1 MSRAGPGKAGGG
13 RVAAS
18 VRLAATGMLAASALT
33 LASCAGPVRPGA
45 DHPET
50 VTRSV
55 NLSGFPPEFR
65 RGFTD
70 GCAAAGAG
78 QSGLQPK
85 SDGQYRLGWHDGFD
99 YCTPQKSN

>member
-1 MSRAGPGKAGGG
+1 MSRVRPCGAPRG
-13 RVAAS
+13 R
-18 VRLAATGMLAASALT
+18 LAASAR
-33 LASCAGPVRPGA
+33 LAAVGVLAAATMMLAACAGPVRPGA
-45 DHPET
+45 EHPET
-50 VTRSV
+50 VTHSV

-70 GCAAAGAG
+70 GCAAARAG

-85 SDGQYRLGWHDGFD
+85 ADGQYRLGWHDGFD